1 MQYELTDTQEKEERE
16 TEREIFI
23 EHIPFAEYHTRTF
36 PFFIYYLS
44 RLIK

>member
-16 TEREIFI
+16 TEGEIFI

-36 PFFIYYLS
+36 FFFTYCLS